1 MEGWWLRARPYLLL
15 SLAWAIFSGAVVLT
29 MRRPLGAPVELI
41 PPPTPLPTPTPAPI
55 RVYVSGAVQ
64 HPDVYLLP
72 TAAIVRDAIT
82 AAGGATEEGD
92 LAAINLALPLADGAH
107 VHVPRAGEVAA
118 APPISGGAGLTASA
132 GGGTRVNINTATI
145 EELDKLPGI
154 GPEKAQRIIE
164 GRPYAAPE
172 DLKKVAGIGEATFA
186 KLKDLISVR

>member
-64 HPDVYLLP
+64 RPDVYLLS
-72 TAAIVRDAIT
+72 ADAIVRDAIA

-107 VHVPRAGEVAA
+107 IHVPRAGEVAT
-118 APPISGGAGLTASA
+118 APLISGGAGLAAST
-132 GGGTRVNINTATI
+132 GGNTRVNINTATV

-172 DLKKVAGIGEATFA
+172 DLKKVPGIGEATFA